1 MKTVKELSESLG
13 MSVRKFSIFLGIP
26 YRTMQNYNYELT
38 AIPEYFIA
46 ILNEITET
54 YTNNKRCGYVWVVS
68 SGEKFAEGEEQ
79 KVFYTSYAAEKFG
92 RDRGYPYR
100 FCIGKRKAIM
110 TGGENRKLVADMA
123 SRITDVCQI
132 YIAENAES
140 EER

>member
-1 MKTVKELSESLG
+1 M
-13 MSVRKFSIFLGIP
+13 
-26 YRTMQNYNYELT
+26 
-38 AIPEYFIA
+38 
-46 ILNEITET
+46 
-54 YTNNKRCGYVWVVS
+54 WVVS